1 MAICLGYSLRK
12 HIANALKARSFAI
25 RTALDR
31 YNAAALALVPP
42 RQVLDWDQVVEYAF
56 LSDFDLLRDA
66 RQDIRRKPW
75 ATPAARL
82 AIDQAFK
89 LERAEEEIIR
99 LNIEVPRLATYI
111 RDEDIYL
118 RAKEAE
124 LSPTNPALAHQVG
137 IHRMERGRFNA
148 HHLKVLG
155 KIHLLAG
162 YTGPIE
168 FGTRMTEVA
177 AEPPTAATES
187 PGLDS
192 ALSQPANDASPSLED
207 LEEDLE
213 EEQAGEDED
222 IAVLGAFFCVLDMS
236 FDAQ

>member
-1 MAICLGYSLRK
+1 
-12 HIANALKARSFAI
+12 
-25 RTALDR
+25 
-31 YNAAALALVPP
+31 VPP

-56 LSDFDLLRDA
+56 LSDFDLLRDT

-82 AIDQAFK
+82 AIDRAFK
-89 LERAEEEIIR
+89 LERAEEEIAR

-124 LSPTNPALAHQVG
+124 LSPSHPALAHQVG

-168 FGTRMTEVA
+168 FGTRI
-177 AEPPTAATES
+177 AETPTMQEEHQA
-187 PGLDS
+187 LV
-192 ALSQPANDASPSLED
+192 LSQDTGAPPSLEEN

-213 EEQAGEDED
+213 EEQAGEDEE
-222 IAVLGAFFCVLDMS
+222 IVVLGAFFSVLDMS
-236 FDAQ
+236 FDAQRGQEK

>member
-1 MAICLGYSLRK
+1 MVK
-12 HIANALKARSFAI
+12 
-25 RTALDR
+25 
-31 YNAAALALVPP
+31 
-42 RQVLDWDQVVEYAF
+42 YAF
-56 LSDFDLLRDA
+56 LSDFDLLRDT

-89 LERAEEEIIR
+89 LERAEEEITR

-111 RDEDIYL
+111 RNEDVYL

-124 LSPTNPALAHQVG
+124 LSISNPALAHQVG

-168 FGTRMTEVA
+168 FGTHI
-177 AEPPTAATES
+177 AEAPTTQEEPEAPP
-187 PGLDS
+187 
-192 ALSQPANDASPSLED
+192 LSQATGATPNLEQD

-222 IAVLGAFFCVLDMS
+222 VVVLGAFFNVLNMS
-236 FDAQ
+236 FDAQRGQEI